1 MLKKTFISIILTI
14 STMFI
19 LLGCTSNEPSIRIMG
34 ITIEKYNSQ
43 TKKYETYQQVSKKD
57 KVEKVKQ
64 VIEQVTLEDSTQTTT
79 EETSD
84 YQFYFN
90 LKTKNADVKQVTYQ
104 IKKEKQNKIL
114 LGIEGIYHPLTKEE
128 GEILTDILI
137 EE

>member
-1 MLKKTFISIILTI
+1 MLKKTFISIILAI

-64 VIEQVTLEDSTQTTT
+64 VIEQVTLENSTQTTT

-128 GEILTDILI
+128 GEILTGILI

>member
-1 MLKKTFISIILTI
+1 MLKKTFISIILAI

-64 VIEQVTLEDSTQTTT
+64 VIEQVTLENSTQTTT
-79 EETSD
+79 EGTSD

-128 GEILTDILI
+128 GEILTGILI

>member
-64 VIEQVTLEDSTQTTT
+64 VIEQVTLENSTQTTT

-137 EE
+137 E

>member
-64 VIEQVTLEDSTQTTT
+64 VIEQVTLENSTQTTT

>member
-64 VIEQVTLEDSTQTTT
+64 VIEQVTLENNTQTTT

>member
-1 MLKKTFISIILTI
+1 MLKKTFISIILAI

-64 VIEQVTLEDSTQTTT
+64 VIEQVTLENSTQTTT